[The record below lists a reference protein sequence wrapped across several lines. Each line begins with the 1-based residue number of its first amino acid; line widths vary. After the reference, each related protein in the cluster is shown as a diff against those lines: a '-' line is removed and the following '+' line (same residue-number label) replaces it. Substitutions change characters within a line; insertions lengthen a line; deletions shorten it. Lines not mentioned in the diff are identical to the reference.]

1 MFSQDSGR
9 IIGRM
14 IDDDGTLPGVT
25 ILVLET
31 SQGTT
36 SNLDGTFNL
45 GNLSSGT
52 YTLQAN
58 FIGYQSLERSVT
70 IKEGSILD
78 LGDLALTTSIVELAD
93 VVVKASYLPSQ
104 IRAYN
109 IQKSA
114 PNIQN
119 VIAADGI
126 GKLPDRNAA
135 EAVQRIPG
143 VSIQRDQGEGRFA
156 LVRGTP
162 SEWNSNLV
170 NGDRLPSTDGF
181 EGSRQIA
188 LDVIPSELI
197 EYAIVS
203 KALTPDMEGD
213 AIGGSINFKT
223 RSAPQEQLLN
233 VSVAGGYNAQIQ
245 EPNYN
250 ASLIY
255 GDRIGKFGFLVSTA
269 VWNRPWASDNYE
281 LEYNFDLPGSQSFS
295 INNQQLRDYEGE
307 RNTVGLNLAMDLQL
321 NKDSKIFARG
331 LYDIFSDNE
340 YTIEHIYNFPE
351 GPGVEP
357 EDIGVGVG
365 EIRIREA
372 NFRTVLA
379 GGELGGEHR
388 LNNKL
393 KLDWKASAYDVQ
405 VEFGNGFDTQLD
417 GSSGIHLATFQQPGV
432 TFNNVSEDNFVY
444 WGFDSPNGIGSRGD
458 AFQPGINEPFAPEG
472 MFNFLSGLFIGDSD
486 ERDLVGQFNFEYDA
500 NSDLTFKFGGK
511 YRNKEKTSVNRQDFY
526 IPLGLFGAPIPLTF
540 LDELASEDYD
550 TKGGFLQEFGEPYN
564 DLLLDVVPTEA
575 GLSDLI
581 ANTYANTDQFFPAAA
596 FPIELVSY
604 DGSENVAAVY
614 GMADLKLSNEL
625 SILAGLRYE
634 HTSVDLNGNNQ
645 DTAGVITSL
654 NVTSDYGSLLPA
666 LHLKFTPEENFNLR
680 AAVTRSM
687 ARPSFVDLNP
697 NATVSSLGGGFTQID
712 RGNPNLEPTYSWN
725 FDLLGE
731 YYFKD
736 VGIIS
741 GGVFYKALSNLIFS
755 NLSQETIGGETVRI
769 TEPRNLQ
776 SASLF
781 GFEIAFSKRFTSL
794 PGILG
799 GFGVDLNYTFTESTV
814 DVPTF
819 DPASLEEMTT
829 EQTLIGQPSNIFNAA
844 IFYERNGLTLRVAAN
859 YNGEYIDE
867 YRVEAGPDHYR
878 FYDRN
883 LTVDGSASYA
893 FSDKLRLFAEVNN
906 LTNEPLRY
914 FHGIRERPE
923 QVEFYSIRGQLGIRF
938 SLR

>member
-1 MFSQDSGR
+1 
-9 IIGRM
+9 
-14 IDDDGTLPGVT
+14 
-25 ILVLET
+25 
-31 SQGTT
+31 
-36 SNLDGTFNL
+36 
-45 GNLSSGT
+45 
-52 YTLQAN
+52 
-58 FIGYQSLERSVT
+58 
-70 IKEGSILD
+70 
-78 LGDLALTTSIVELAD
+78 
-93 VVVKASYLPSQ
+93 
-104 IRAYN
+104 
-109 IQKSA
+109 
-114 PNIQN
+114 
-119 VIAADGI
+119 
-126 GKLPDRNAA
+126 
-135 EAVQRIPG
+135 
-143 VSIQRDQGEGRFA
+143 
-156 LVRGTP
+156 
-162 SEWNSNLV
+162 
-170 NGDRLPSTDGF
+170 
-181 EGSRQIA
+181 
-188 LDVIPSELI
+188 
-197 EYAIVS
+197 
-203 KALTPDMEGD
+203 ALTPDMEGD

-223 RSAPQEQLLN
+223 RGAPQESVFN

-255 GDRIGKFGFLVSTA
+255 GNRYGKFGFLLTGA

-281 LEYNFDLPGSQSFS
+281 LEYNFDLPGNQSFS

-307 RNTVGLNLAMDLQL
+307 RNTVGLNLALDYELS
-321 NKDSKIFARG
+321 NDSKIFARG
-331 LYDIFSDNE
+331 LYDVFLDNE

-351 GPGVEP
+351 GPGEDP
-357 EDIGVGVG
+357 EGVG

-372 NFRTVLA
+372 NFRTLLA

-388 LNNKL
+388 LNNRL
-393 KLDWKASAYDVQ
+393 NMDWKLSAYDVQ

-458 AFQPGINEPFAPEG
+458 AFQPGINEPFVSEG

-540 LDELASEDYD
+540 LSDLASEDYD
-550 TKGGFLQEFGEPYN
+550 TKGGFLQEFGQPYN
-564 DLLLDVVPTEA
+564 DLLLDIVPTEE

-697 NATVSSLGGGFTQID
+697 NATVSNVGGGFTQID

-736 VGIIS
+736 VGILS
-741 GGVFYKALSNLIFS
+741 GGVFYKSLSNLIFN
-755 NLSQETIGGETVRI
+755 NLSQETVGGETVRI
-769 TEPRNLQ
+769 SEPRNLQ
-776 SASLF
+776 NASLF

-799 GFGVDLNYTFTESTV
+799 GFGVDL
-814 DVPTF
+814 
-819 DPASLEEMTT
+819 
-829 EQTLIGQPSNIFNAA
+829 
-844 IFYERNGLTLRVAAN
+844 
-859 YNGEYIDE
+859 
-867 YRVEAGPDHYR
+867 
-878 FYDRN
+878 
-883 LTVDGSASYA
+883 
-893 FSDKLRLFAEVNN
+893 
-906 LTNEPLRY
+906 
-914 FHGIRERPE
+914 
-923 QVEFYSIRGQLGIRF
+923 
-938 SLR
+938 